1 MPEYKYRAQ
10 DSKGKI
16 VKGKAEAI
24 DESDLQKRFHDAA
37 S

>member
-16 VKGKAEAI
+16 VKGRAEAS
-24 DESDLQKRFHDAA
+24 DETDLQ
-37 S
+37 